1 MEDKKTEMIYSNPE
15 ADIFRA
21 ELEDAYD
28 FRKRRHSEW
37 TDNYL
42 LLRNRIITNR
52 ITQRQTIVIPLM
64 KYTLNTI
71 LKDVDEL
78 PQLYFKN
85 LDNDKQ
91 KELFYN
97 EYWSSV
103 VQDNSLEIRDVADKK
118 NAFTYGRS
126 FLGLNIVDGGV
137 KIPNIDTN
145 DLYVHR
151 FTDPLDLDSSP
162 CVIQT
167 KIYRRIKDV
176 IRNKK
181 FDKGGR
187 DALSSYISTTLGKLE
202 LSGNVDMV
210 RDRNERLTMMGVADM
225 DAPSLSEDYVELS
238 QMYRYEYDST
248 KGNIIFVS
256 IFATI
261 GDQRIFLL
269 KKPLCDVLGNTS
281 SNFWYNHLPLETW
294 GADTESVDFWSDGIA
309 DIIRPVNIILNTWIS
324 QLVENRTLRN
334 FGMTFYDSSNEKF
347 IPQIFEPESWGF
359 YPVPGNPNDILK
371 SVEIPDLSESIDEI
385 KLLMDIAEK
394 ATAATSANAG
404 AVEDRKVTL
413 GEVQLALANAE
424 DRVKSMQ
431 KLYREMYKRLGVKY
445 VHLLE
450 GAGDKLDPKVITK
463 KGRATDDYYSKE
475 VSETNWR
482 SKSGYTVVVKIQE
495 DKQSEDLEKVQ
506 KLRLLKADMPDNR
519 PLVTIYNKKLM
530 EFAGLTAEESKQVE
544 DFEREKM
551 QGVLNGPLST
561 PIGGSVEAP
570 VKQPMPITP
579 VASVENSQM
588 GTPNDGRYQQ

>member
-1 MEDKKTEMIYSNPE
+1 MEDKKTEIAYSNPE
-15 ADIFRA
+15 ADIFRT

-28 FRKRRHSEW
+28 FRKRRHTEW

-78 PQLYFKN
+78 PQLYYKN

-91 KELFYN
+91 RELFYN
-97 EYWSSV
+97 EYWASV

-126 FLGLNIVDGGV
+126 FLGLNIADGCV
-137 KIPNIDTN
+137 KIPNIDPN

-162 CVIQT
+162 CVIQS

-176 IRNKK
+176 IRNEK
-181 FDKGGR
+181 FDKEGR
-187 DALSSYISTTLGKLE
+187 GVLKSYISTTLGKLE
-202 LSGNVDMV
+202 LSGNVDIV
-210 RDRNERLTMMGVADM
+210 RDRNERLAMMGVTDM
-225 DAPSLSEDYVELS
+225 DTPSLAEDYVELS
-238 QMYRYEYDST
+238 QMCRYEYDST

-256 IFATI
+256 VFATI
-261 GDQRIFLL
+261 GDQRIFLF
-269 KKPLCDVLGNTS
+269 KEPLYKVLGNTS
-281 SNFWYNHLPLETW
+281 SDFWYNHLPLETW
-294 GADTESVDFWSDGIA
+294 GADTESVDFWNDGIA

-334 FGMTFYDSSNEKF
+334 FGMTFYDSTNEKF
-347 IPQIFEPESWGF
+347 VPQIFEPESWGF
-359 YPVPGNPNDILK
+359 YPVPGNPNDVLK

-394 ATAATSANAG
+394 ATAATATNAG

-413 GEVQLALANAE
+413 GEVQLALSNAE

-431 KLYREMYKRLGVKY
+431 KLYREMYKRLGTKY

-450 GAGDKLDPKVITK
+450 GAGDKLDPKVIIK
-463 KGRATDDYYSKE
+463 RGRATDNYYSKE
-475 VSETNWR
+475 ISETNWR
-482 SKSGYTVVVKIQE
+482 TKSGYTVVVKIQE

-544 DFEREKM
+544 DFEREKT
-551 QGVLNGPLST
+551 QSVLNT
-561 PIGGSVEAP
+561 PIPTP
-570 VKQPMPITP
+570 VGNLTTTPMRQPMPITP
-579 VASVENSQM
+579 TMPVENSQM
-588 GTPNDGRYQQ
+588 GASNNGRYQQ